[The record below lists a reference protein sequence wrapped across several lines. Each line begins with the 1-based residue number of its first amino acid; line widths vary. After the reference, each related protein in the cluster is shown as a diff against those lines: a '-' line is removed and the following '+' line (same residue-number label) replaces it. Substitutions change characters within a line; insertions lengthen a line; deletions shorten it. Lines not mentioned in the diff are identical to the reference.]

1 MIYQY
6 ITIIAIALGVAILF
20 DFILKGVS
28 LWHAGKNKQKGW
40 FVALLI
46 INSLGLL
53 PIIYLLFFRSDK
65 VALRKVKKDEK
76 KALKK
81 VNEDK
86 KKSKEDE
93 KTALKKVDAK
103 KEAAPVDLPD
113 TIYEEEQVAKR
124 LELDAKKEEEVDN
137 TELGSDSVDD
147 FNRGSDTSV
156 KVEPPS
162 DLPF

>member
-103 KEAAPVDLPD
+103 KPVDTKGKD
-113 TIYEEEQVAKR
+113 TKKSNPWRDYVKASKGSGKTLKQLSAEYK
-124 LELDAKKEEEVDN
+124 AKK
-137 TELGSDSVDD
+137 
-147 FNRGSDTSV
+147 
-156 KVEPPS
+156 K
-162 DLPF
+162 